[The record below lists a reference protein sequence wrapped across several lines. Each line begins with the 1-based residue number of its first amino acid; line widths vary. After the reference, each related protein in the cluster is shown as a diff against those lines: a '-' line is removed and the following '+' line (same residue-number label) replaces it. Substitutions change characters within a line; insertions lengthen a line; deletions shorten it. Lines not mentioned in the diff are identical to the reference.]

1 MEKAIS
7 FSLLGV
13 ILALLLFQ
21 SASYN
26 GSIFASDLS
35 NSGRQDPVA
44 PESLVPAREQNPPR
58 ADAGGDVKVKESDK
72 IVLDGS
78 GSSDPDGD
86 SLTYEWRLLSPRN
99 LDLELGDTT
108 QKAISFN
115 APSVGDKARVV
126 VAFSLTV
133 SDGKF
138 ADSDIARVI
147 VSSADSSAPPGDNG
161 GGGDGDD
168 RNTRTVTVIDTG
180 EIAGKFSTADLC
192 GDGTSAYS
200 IMTAGVKWRTFP
212 VTFGI
217 DATNSHMD
225 QTAAKTA
232 IRKVFATLDA
242 QISPTVTNFRE
253 STIYSSAQIK
263 ISWRP
268 MDGKY
273 GQLGYTSYSY
283 RLDTKAMTSATVAFD
298 SLDTYF
304 VSSIERCSAS
314 GSSFD
319 LQNIATHELGHAVN
333 LGHVGDRLQ
342 SMYPTSFAGETLKR
356 SLGNGDKLGIK
367 SLYG

>member
-7 FSLLGV
+7 FSLFGA
-13 ILALLLFQ
+13 ILALIVVH

-26 GSIFASDLS
+26 GSIFASGLS
-35 NSGRQDPVA
+35 SPEGRDRVSPG
-44 PESLVPAREQNPPR
+44 SLVPTREQHPPR
-58 ADAGGDVKVKESDK
+58 SDAGGDVKVKESDK

-86 SLTYEWRLLSPRN
+86 SLTYEWKLLSPRN
-99 LDLELGDTT
+99 LELEIGDTT
-108 QKAISFN
+108 QKALSFD
-115 APSVGDKARVV
+115 APSVGDKPRLVL
-126 VAFSLTV
+126 AFSLTV

-138 ADSDIARVI
+138 TDGDMVRVI
-147 VSSADSSAPPGDNG
+147 VSSADSSATPGDNG
-161 GGGDGDD
+161 GGG

-180 EIAGKFSTADLC
+180 EIAGEFSTADLC
-192 GDGTSAYS
+192 GAGTNAYS

-242 QISPTVTNFRE
+242 QINPTVTNFRE
-253 STIYSSAQIK
+253 STTYSSAQIK

-298 SLDTYF
+298 SRDTYF
-304 VSSIERCSAS
+304 VSSVERCSGS

-319 LQNIATHELGHAVN
+319 LQNIATHELGHALN